1 MASKKCPKC
10 GEDNPAEAVMC
21 WACYTPLT
29 GSAPIPGAMG
39 TGAVRPGAGA
49 ATGKPGP
56 IGAPTEE
63 EGAKKQIDPKLFVVG
78 GLLVLGLIVAGV
90 MNFGGSKT
98 DDGTLPANPDGG
110 TETPAV
116 PNNGGGAPAPPP
128 APPTIP
134 SDPNAAPVTPS
145 ALPYN
150 VIVPPNPQY
159 ATGTMGILATQPN
172 ISPAQAGSLAKFAR
186 NQFARNGKWTGMQ
199 IAVFSNSDAARQ
211 FAAYQAKRKGAPLK
225 PNDYQQLGGVWTS
238 VPAFYES
245 SGKRESVAYPTRNP
259 GSWWTR

>member
-29 GSAPIPGAMG
+29 GNAPIPGAMG
-39 TGAVRPGAGA
+39 NGAVRPGAGA

-63 EGAKKQIDPKLFVVG
+63 EGSKKPIDPKLFVVG
-78 GLLVLGLIVAGV
+78 GLLVLGLVIAGV
-90 MNFGGSKT
+90 MNFSGGSSST
-98 DDGTLPANPDGG
+98 DDPTPTNPVNPDGG
-110 TETPAV
+110 GTTA
-116 PNNGGGAPAPPP
+116 GAPAPPAPAP
-128 APPTIP
+128 APPSIP
-134 SDPNAAPVTPS
+134 SDPNAAAVAPA

-159 ATGTMGILATQPN
+159 ATGTMGILATQAN
-172 ISPAQAGSLAKFAR
+172 ISPGQAASLAKFAR

-199 IAVFSNSDAARQ
+199 IAVFSNSDSARQ

-225 PNDYQQLGGVWTS
+225 AGDYQQLSGVWS
-238 VPAFYES
+238 GAPAFYES
-245 SGKRESVAYPTRNP
+245 SGKRESVAYPSRNP
-259 GSWWTR
+259 NAWWGR